1 MKKVMGFG
9 DFTSS
14 WRERENSADDVF
26 LVEGGRAFV
35 CEVCNLELNSEV
47 TFASH
52 IRGSRHVKK
61 VKEEAAE
68 KGHCLVVPPSTQ
80 TRVKVPVT
88 LHKMVEEC
96 NEPLV
101 GLSCVTEVLPISD
114 QEMEPQYY
122 CTLCSQQGQAYC
134 MLLHLKGKVHRQR
147 WIEVK
152 FPGAVNMVDLSQAQL
167 REQAMLLDERK
178 EEKEQQSLGKS
189 MIKTIYSDEAFPWP
203 AGKAPWLVENGGTG
217 VVPDGALERFGMSGG
232 FRQISMEEENSE
244 STDAYH
250 GNHALPAVENVP
262 APRNIQEAQ
271 QMLALAESLADSAVE
286 RFGQQWSRKA
296 LVLKAVKAVLVLKL
310 GDEAGSFSSSKRAS
324 GQGA

>member
-1 MKKVMGFG
+1 MKNVMGFG

-14 WRERENSADDVF
+14 WRERENSAADVV
-26 LVEGGRAFV
+26 LVEGGQSFV

-52 IRGSRHVKK
+52 IGGSRHVKK
-61 VKEEAAE
+61 VKEHAAE
-68 KGHCLVVPPSTQ
+68 KGHCLVLPPSTQ

-88 LHKMVEEC
+88 LHKMTEEC

-101 GLSCVTEVLPISD
+101 GLSCVTEVVPISD

-147 WIEVK
+147 WVEVK
-152 FPGAVNMVDLSQAQL
+152 FPGAVDMVDLSQAQL

-178 EEKEQQSLGKS
+178 EEKDQQNSGKS
-189 MIKTIYSDEAFPWP
+189 MVKTIYSDEAFPWP

-217 VVPDGALERFGMSGG
+217 VVPNGALERFGMSRD
-232 FRQISMEEENSE
+232 FRQISMEENSE
-244 STDAYH
+244 SAGAY
-250 GNHALPAVENVP
+250 HALPAVENVP

-271 QMLALAESLADSAVE
+271 QMLALAESLADSAME
-286 RFGQQWSRKA
+286 RFGQQRSRKA
-296 LVLKAVKAVLVLKL
+296 LMLKAVKAVLVLKL
-310 GDEAGSFSSSKRAS
+310 GNEAGSFVSSKKAC

>member
-147 WIEVK
+147 WVEVK

-232 FRQISMEEENSE
+232 FRQISMEEQNSE
-244 STDAYH
+244 STDAYY
-250 GNHALPAVENVP
+250 ALPAVENVP

-286 RFGQQWSRKA
+286 RFGQQWLRKA
-296 LVLKAVKAVLVLKL
+296 LMLKAVKAVLVLKL
-310 GDEAGSFSSSKRAS
+310 GNEAGSFSSSKRAC

>member
-14 WRERENSADDVF
+14 WRERENSVDDVF

-147 WIEVK
+147 WVEVK

-232 FRQISMEEENSE
+232 FRQISMEEQNSE
-244 STDAYH
+244 STDAYY
-250 GNHALPAVENVP
+250 ALPAVENVP

>member
-147 WIEVK
+147 WVEVK

-232 FRQISMEEENSE
+232 FRQISMEEQNSE
-244 STDAYH
+244 STDAYY
-250 GNHALPAVENVP
+250 ALPAVENVP

>member
-114 QEMEPQYY
+114 QEMEPQNY

-147 WIEVK
+147 WVEVK

-232 FRQISMEEENSE
+232 FRHIRMEEQNSE
-244 STDAYH
+244 STDAYYS
-250 GNHALPAVENVP
+250 LPAVENVP

-271 QMLALAESLADSAVE
+271 QMLALAESLADSAVG

>member
-96 NEPLV
+96 NKPLV

-147 WIEVK
+147 WVEVK

-232 FRQISMEEENSE
+232 FRQISMEEQNSE
-244 STDAYH
+244 STDAYY
-250 GNHALPAVENVP
+250 ALPAVENVP